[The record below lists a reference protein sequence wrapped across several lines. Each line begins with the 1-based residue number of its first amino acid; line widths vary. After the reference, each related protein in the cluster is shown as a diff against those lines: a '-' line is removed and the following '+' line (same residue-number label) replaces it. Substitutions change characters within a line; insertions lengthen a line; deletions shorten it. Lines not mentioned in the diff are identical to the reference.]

1 MTQDMQTALLTTVN
15 APYQNQLDAGAL
27 AVALK
32 SEDVALGQ
40 VSSFF
45 TETDVATQKAFAHE
59 HGISD
64 DALTHVAGVFKDWSG
79 QSVPLVA

>member
-15 APYQNQLDAGAL
+15 APYQNQLDAGEL
-27 AVALK
+27 AAALK
-32 SEDVALGQ
+32 SENVALGQ

-45 TETDVATQKAFAHE
+45 TETDVETQKSFASD

-64 DALTHVAGVFKDWSG
+64 TALTHIAGVFQEWSG
-79 QSVPLVA
+79 QMVPLVA